1 MTRTGR
7 IYKIIHNQSNIVYV
21 GSTFNLLRQRWQ
33 KHKQNFLHNRKNSC
47 SIFNYFEKYGIE
59 NFKIILIKEYQ
70 IVDKY
75 HLRAYEQ
82 LWINKL
88 KSINKCFSMY
98 FGKLSLRMKYLKNRK
113 LKNKIKQTEE
123 EKKEYR
129 SEYYKKNKEK
139 IRIRAKKNNSIKIEC
154 PNCKK
159 TMTKRSL
166 KRHINN
172 YCKKQII

>member
-33 KHKQNFLHNRKNSC
+33 THKTEFKKNKS
-47 SIFNYFEKYGIE
+47 STTIQKYFKKYGIE

-70 IVDKY
+70 VVDKY

-88 KSINKCFSMY
+88 KSINKAST
-98 FGKLSLRMKYLKNRK
+98 FGLLKDIIKKYITKKWRKENKKKMNETKKKWNNKNKSKVIISSNKYYLKNRV
-113 LKNKIKQTEE
+113 
-123 EKKEYR
+123 
-129 SEYYKKNKEK
+129 
-139 IRIRAKKNNSIKIEC
+139 KIEC

-159 TMTKRSL
+159 IMFKNSL
-166 KRHINN
+166 TAHNKK
-172 YCKKQII
+172 YCKKQTI